1 MSEVKEVTVK
11 LSEADEKAL
20 TGKKSRRV
28 RRMKGGGATT
38 APTPESGMV
47 RDAGGPLSPSEA
59 AVLEPSTRITKVE
72 GPPIGIEAIL
82 PSASSLSGSTPL
94 QGGSRVSSEL
104 ISPLAT
110 GLSITP
116 PAIVMPTLSPTTTVG
131 GGGNATVTIGSKKL
145 TADGTNSTV
154 NIVPIGGAAAKI
166 IPTKRRFSAAPAAQ
180 TLKKPKFHVG
190 GAEAQIPPVPGN
202 LMPRGDGVSKTGG
215 GSGGAAPA
223 AKQTRRFKERKIRLT
238 VKSSRQSRQ
247 VRKGVKARVRA
258 MPVSEIRQLL
268 LKKNIIK
275 ASAAMKLP
283 EEMLRNMLRDYMLLH
298 SAE

>member
-20 TGKKSRRV
+20 TGKKSRRA
-28 RRMKGGGATT
+28 RRMKGGAAAGME
-38 APTPESGMV
+38 PTPESGAI

-59 AVLEPSTRITKVE
+59 AVAESTTRVTKVE
-72 GPPIGIEAIL
+72 GPPTGVEARL
-82 PSASSLSGSTPL
+82 PGESSLASSSPL
-94 QGGSRVSSEL
+94 RGGSRVPAEP

-116 PAIVMPTLSPTTTVG
+116 PAVTMPTLAPTTAVG
-131 GGGNATVTIGSKKL
+131 GGAVTIGGKKS
-145 TADGTNSTV
+145 AGGGASGTV
-154 NIVPIGGAAAKI
+154 NTVPAAGGAKI
-166 IPTKRRFSAAPAAQ
+166 IPTKRRASAAPAAQ

-190 GAEAQIPPVPGN
+190 GSGAQEPPVPGTP
-202 LMPRGDGVSKTGG
+202 LRREDGSSKSGG

-238 VKSSRQSRQ
+238 VKSSRMSRH

-258 MPVSEIRQLL
+258 MPISEVRGFL

-275 ASAAMKLP
+275 AAAAEKLP
-283 EEMLRNMLRDYMLLH
+283 EEMLRNMLRDYLLLH
-298 SAE
+298 SVE

>member
-1 MSEVKEVTVK
+1 MSEVKEVTVT

-20 TGKKSRRV
+20 TGKKSRRA
-28 RRMKGGGATT
+28 RRMKGGSTT
-38 APTPESGMV
+38 TEPTPESGAV

-59 AVLEPSTRITKVE
+59 AVLEPSTRVTKVE
-72 GPPIGIEAIL
+72 GPPTGIEASL

-94 QGGSRVSSEL
+94 KGGSRVTSEP

-131 GGGNATVTIGSKKL
+131 GAVTIGGKKS
-145 TADGTNSTV
+145 TADVTKSTV
-154 NIVPIGGAAAKI
+154 NTVPTSGGATKI

-190 GAEAQIPPVPGN
+190 GAGAQVPPVPGT
-202 LMPRGDGVSKTGG
+202 LPPRADGVSKTGG

-223 AKQTRRFKERKIRLT
+223 AKQTRRFKERRIRLT

-247 VRKGVKARVRA
+247 VRKGVKARIRA
-258 MPVSEIRQLL
+258 MPVSEVRQLL

-275 ASAAMKLP
+275 AAAAMKLP
-283 EEMLRNMLRDYMLLH
+283 EDMLRNMLCDYMLLH
-298 SAE
+298 SAD